1 VDSLKFTLPVV
12 GNQPIE
18 SQPATRQG
26 PGGGMAHTILIVDDN
41 PSIRRLLRSFL
52 ETKPDYEVCG
62 EAENGQVALQK
73 VELLRPDVVILDL
86 QMPVMDGLEA
96 ARRIAVMAPQT
107 AILMLTMHGS
117 EPVQRDALAN
127 GVKAVLSKTEA
138 VAQNLLAAL
147 KKVCRQ
153 DSARLAS

>member
-1 VDSLKFTLPVV
+1 LSAIRQSSDSR
-12 GNQPIE
+12 
-18 SQPATRQG
+18 PAAKGREAV
-26 PGGGMAHTILIVDDN
+26 MAHTILIVDDN

-73 VELLRPDVVILDL
+73 VEVLRPDVVILDW

-96 ARRIAVMAPQT
+96 ARHIAVTAPQT

-117 EPVQRDALAN
+117 EPLQRDALAN
-127 GVKAVLSKTEA
+127 GVKAVLSKTES

-153 DSARLAS
+153 DSSRLAS

>member
-1 VDSLKFTLPVV
+1 
-12 GNQPIE
+12 
-18 SQPATRQG
+18 
-26 PGGGMAHTILIVDDN
+26 MAHTILIVDDN

-52 ETKPDYEVCG
+52 ETKPDFEVCG

-73 VELLRPDVVILDL
+73 VEVLRPDVVILDW
-86 QMPVMDGLEA
+86 QMPVMNGLEA
-96 ARRIAVMAPQT
+96 ARHIAVMAPHT

-117 EPVQRDALAN
+117 EPLQREALAS
-127 GVKAVLSKTEA
+127 GVKAVLSKTEG

-153 DSARLAS
+153 DSSRLAS

>member
-1 VDSLKFTLPVV
+1 
-12 GNQPIE
+12 
-18 SQPATRQG
+18 
-26 PGGGMAHTILIVDDN
+26 MAHTILIVDDN

-62 EAENGQVALQK
+62 EAENGQVALHK
-73 VELLRPDVVILDL
+73 VELLRPDVVILDW

-96 ARRIAVMAPQT
+96 ARHIAVMAPQT